1 MKAFV
6 TPQFGYCPLVQ
17 MSHSRYFNNKINSLH
32 ERALRTTYGHRSH
45 LFQDLLKKENL
56 VSIHHRNIEVL
67 VTEMFKVKNNIAPEI
82 TKEPFAPK
90 MSPDGICNNRRRV
103 NKRREEIREEE

>member
-1 MKAFV
+1 
-6 TPQFGYCPLVQ
+6 
-17 MSHSRYFNNKINSLH
+17 
-32 ERALRTTYGHRSH
+32 
-45 LFQDLLKKENL
+45 
-56 VSIHHRNIEVL
+56 
-67 VTEMFKVKNNIAPEI
+67 MFKVKNNIAPEI